1 MFCLS
6 GVSDLFGDMFR
17 YLYWQLVGLFIKKR
31 NQNNWQKVDIPLI
44 ITVIIL
50 TTLILIGALIFD
62 QFETWNTINAAYVK
76 ILFFNFQY
84 LKE

>member
-6 GVSDLFGDMFR
+6 GASDLFGDMFR
-17 YLYWQLVGLFIKKR
+17 YLYWQLVELFIKKR

-62 QFETWNTINAAYVK
+62 EFETWNTINAAYVK
-76 ILFFNFQY
+76 ILFFNY
-84 LKE
+84 